1 MRFKRPDIFRPPSE
15 RESYFL
21 PLTSGCSNNTCTFCS
36 YYNSKLQMRDVGE
49 VENEIDALALYMQ
62 EGTHLTGIPDIVY
75 YIAQQWDGEE
85 VFLQDGD
92 ALVYPFSRLI
102 QVLQRLNDKFP
113 NLKRIAAYTTAQDI
127 LRRNVVELEA
137 LRNLKLSIFYM
148 GVESGNEEILQR
160 INKGVNHTQLVEA
173 GKMVKEAG
181 IVLSVTVILGL
192 GGVDGSDRHALE
204 TARILSEIDPDFAGA
219 LTLTLVP
226 GTPLYQEV
234 KNGSFT
240 LVSPL
245 ESLAELLKIVEN
257 SSFTNCFFSSMHA
270 SNYFSIRGR
279 LPQDKA
285 RMISELKHVLEQ
297 GDLSMLRPEVLRGL

>member
-1 MRFKRPDIFRPPSE
+1 MQFKRPDIFRPPSE

-21 PLTSGCSNNTCTFCS
+21 PLTCGCSNNTCAFCS
-36 YYNSKLQMRDVGE
+36 YYDTKLQMRDIGE

-62 EGTHLTGIPDIVY
+62 KGIRLPGIPDIVY

-92 ALVYPFSRLI
+92 ALVYPFPKLI
-102 QVLQRLNDKFP
+102 QALQRLNDKFP
-113 NLKRIAAYTTAQDI
+113 NLKRIAAYATAQDI
-127 LRRNVVELEA
+127 LRRSVVELEE
-137 LRNLKLSIFYM
+137 LRDLKLGIFYM
-148 GVESGNEEILQR
+148 GIESGDDEILKK
-160 INKGVNHTQLVEA
+160 INKKVNHSQLVEA
-173 GKMVKEAG
+173 GKRVKEAG

-204 TARILSEIDPDFAGA
+204 TARILSELDPDFAGA

-234 KNGSFT
+234 ENGSFT

-257 SSFTNCFFSSMHA
+257 SSFTDCFFSSMHA
-270 SNYFSIRGR
+270 SNYFSIRGK

-285 RMISELKHVLEQ
+285 RMTGELKHVLEQ
-297 GDLSMLRPEVLRGL
+297 GDLSKLRPEFLRGL